1 MSHLEIKTD
10 CRHFNGY
17 KPCRPHKQ
25 RGVHCADCD
34 SYVPTEGDILII
46 KLEAAGEV
54 LRNTPLLA
62 PIRRQFPRG
71 RIFWLTRYP
80 ELIPKDEVFRVID
93 FDLAG
98 TLLVQ
103 DIEFDLLLSLDK
115 DLEACALANR
125 IRAKVKKGFTQRS
138 GVIVPFD
145 DDSRTKW
152 QTGVFDD
159 LMKAN
164 TEHYLN
170 EIFDICGYTFQ
181 GEPYLLPE
189 FTPPKVEGL
198 DSGKPLIVLNTGAG
212 EKWRPRIYSASG
224 WVQLA
229 QGLLAAGRDVLIAGG
244 PDEHEK
250 NQQIAAASGAH
261 YPGVYS
267 YVDFLGLL
275 SLADVVVTSVT
286 FALHAAIGLQKRVV
300 TLNNTFNRYEIYA
313 YAPIEILEPD
323 LPCLMCYKQDFD
335 DACVRHHCMDLITP
349 EQIRHA
355 VERLLSAA

>member
-1 MSHLEIKTD
+1 MTTLDIKTD

-17 KPCRPHKQ
+17 KPCQPHKQ
-25 RGVHCADCD
+25 RGVHCDDCD
-34 SYVPTEGDILII
+34 SYAPTQGDILII

-71 RIFWLTRYP
+71 RIFWLTSHP
-80 ELIPKDEVFRVID
+80 ELIPRREVFRVVD

-98 TLLVQ
+98 ILLLQ

-125 IRAKVKKGFTQRS
+125 LHAKVKKGFSQRS

-145 DDSRTKW
+145 DDSAPKW

-164 TEHYLN
+164 TDHYLR
-170 EIFDICGYTFQ
+170 EIFDICGYEFQ

-189 FTPPKVEGL
+189 FTPPEVEGL
-198 DSGKPLIVLNTGAG
+198 DADKPLVLLNTGAG
-212 EKWRPRIYSASG
+212 DKWKPRIYSEAQ
-224 WVQLA
+224 WVRLA
-229 QGLLAAGRDVLIAGG
+229 RDLLADGREVIIAGG
-244 PDEHEK
+244 PDEHDK
-250 NQQIAAASGAH
+250 NLRIAADAGAR

-267 YVDFLGLL
+267 YVDFIGLL

-286 FALHAAIGLQKRVV
+286 FALHAAIGLQKKVV
-300 TLNNTFNRYEIYA
+300 ALNNTFNRHEIHA
-313 YAPIEILEPD
+313 YVETEILEPD
-323 LPCLMCYKQDFD
+323 VPCLMCYKQDFD
-335 DACVRHHCMDLITP
+335 QDCVRRHCMDMITP
-349 EQIRHA
+349 ARIRRR
-355 VERLLSAA
+355 VDGLLST